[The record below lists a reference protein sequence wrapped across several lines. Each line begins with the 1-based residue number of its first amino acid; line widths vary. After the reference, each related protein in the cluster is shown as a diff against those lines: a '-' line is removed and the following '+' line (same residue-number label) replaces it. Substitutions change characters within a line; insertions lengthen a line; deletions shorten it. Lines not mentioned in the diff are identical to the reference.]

1 MPPIE
6 LAKTLDDVHRLMTRC
21 TETAREENS
30 ADGYFTLIYTWETA
44 DLVRA
49 ADAGVFQAP
58 DVVREMIVNFA
69 NRYFTARASF
79 RAGEPTT
86 QAWTVA
92 FRASRTSS
100 ALVVQHILLAM
111 NAHINLDLAPITAD
125 SGLPW
130 ADFAKIGMV
139 LSQGVSRIQGCLNR
153 TTPVLRALDRVGGG
167 FDEMFTI
174 YSLKEARRYAFDMA
188 QRMRNAPEE
197 RRPALLAEADGNA
210 AWFGKLL
217 LSPPLRDRILLAM
230 IRLSEVN
237 ASPRDIIDMLAR
249 P

>member
-49 ADAGVFQAP
+49 ADQGVFRAP
-58 DVVREMIVNFA
+58 DVVREMIVHFA

-79 RAGEPTT
+79 RAGEQTT
-86 QAWTVA
+86 RAWTVA
-92 FRASRTSS
+92 FQASRTYS

-111 NAHINLDLAPITAD
+111 NAHINLDLAPITAE

-130 ADFAKIGMV
+130 SDFAKIGDV

-153 TTPVLRALDRVGGG
+153 TTPVLRTLDRVGGG

-188 QRMRNAPEE
+188 QRMRNAPAA
-197 RRPALLAEADGNA
+197 RRPALIEEADGNA
-210 AWFGKLL
+210 AWFGRLL
-217 LSPPLRDRILLAM
+217 LSPPLRDRLLLAA

-237 ASPRDIIDMLAR
+237 ASPRDIIAMLER

>member
-6 LAKTLDDVHRLMTRC
+6 LAKTLEDVNQMMARC

-30 ADGYFTLIYTWETA
+30 ADGYFTLIYNWETA

-49 ADAGVFQAP
+49 ADDGAFQAP
-58 DVVREMIVNFA
+58 DEIRKMIVSFA

-79 RAGEPTT
+79 RAGEPTSR
-86 QAWTVA
+86 AWTIA
-92 FRASRTSS
+92 FRAARTSS

-111 NAHINLDLAPITAD
+111 NAHINFDLGFVTAQA
-125 SGLPW
+125 GLPW
-130 ADFAKIGMV
+130 PDFEKIGEV
-139 LSQGVSRIQGCLNR
+139 LGQGVSRIQSRLNR
-153 TTPVLRALDRVGGG
+153 TTPVLRALDRIGRN

-174 YSLKEARRYAFDMA
+174 YSLRAARRYAFDMA
-188 QRMRNAPEE
+188 QRLRSTPDGGRA
-197 RRPALLAEADGNA
+197 ALEAEADRTAGA
-210 AWFGKLL
+210 FGELL
-217 LSPPLRDRILLAM
+217 LRPPLRDRLLLGA

-237 ASPRDIIDMLAR
+237 ASPRDIITLLGR